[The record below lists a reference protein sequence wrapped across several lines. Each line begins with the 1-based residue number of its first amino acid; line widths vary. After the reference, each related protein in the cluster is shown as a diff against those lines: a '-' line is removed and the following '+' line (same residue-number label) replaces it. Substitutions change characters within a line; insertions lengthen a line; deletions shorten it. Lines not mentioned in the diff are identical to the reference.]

1 MRVLLADDHALFR
14 AGLASLLN
22 AWGVQMIGQAAN
34 GNEAIARARE
44 LHPDLVLMDIN
55 MPGLNGLEATRA
67 IKAEFPDIKV
77 IILTVS
83 DDQEDLFEAIKSGAE
98 GYLLKNLREEEFA
111 DMVNR
116 IARDEPVMSS
126 GLAKKLLQEFAR
138 LKQQEKPVVEAEAE
152 IVADLSVREQEVLEL
167 VARGDTNKEVAA
179 TLYISENTVNFHM
192 KNILNKLHLKNRT
205 QVAAWALR
213 HGFTAGTAG

>member
-14 AGLASLLN
+14 AGLTSLLS
-22 AWGVQMIGQAAN
+22 AWGVQVIGQAAN

-67 IKAEFPDIKV
+67 IKAEFSDIKV

-111 DMVNR
+111 DLVNR
-116 IARDEPVMSS
+116 IARGEPVMSS

-138 LKQQEKPVVEAEAE
+138 LKQQEKPVFEAETE
-152 IVADLSVREQEVLEL
+152 IEADLSVREQEVLEL

-192 KNILNKLHLKNRT
+192 KNILSKLHLKNRT

-213 HGFTAGTAG
+213 HGFTPRTAV

>member
-14 AGLASLLN
+14 AGLTNLLN
-22 AWGVQMIGQAAN
+22 AWGVQIIGQAAN

-111 DMVNR
+111 DLVNR
-116 IARDEPVMSS
+116 IARGEPVMSS

-138 LKQQEKPVVEAEAE
+138 LKQQEKPVVEAKAE
-152 IVADLSVREQEVLEL
+152 IEAGLSVREQEVLEL

-192 KNILNKLHLKNRT
+192 KNILSKLHLKNRT
-205 QVAAWALR
+205 QVAAWALG
-213 HGFTAGTAG
+213 HGFIPRTAG

>member
-14 AGLASLLN
+14 AGLTSLLN
-22 AWGVQMIGQAAN
+22 AWGIQVIGQAAN

-111 DMVNR
+111 DLVNR
-116 IARDEPVMSS
+116 IARGEPVMSS

-152 IVADLSVREQEVLEL
+152 IEAGLSVREQEVLEL

-192 KNILNKLHLKNRT
+192 KNILSKLHLKNRT

-213 HGFTAGTAG
+213 HGFTSGTAG

>member
-22 AWGVQMIGQAAN
+22 AWGVQVIGQAAN
-34 GNEAIARARE
+34 GNEAIAGARE
-44 LHPDLVLMDIN
+44 FHPDLVLMDIN

-67 IKAEFPDIKV
+67 IKTEFPDIKV

-111 DMVNR
+111 DLLNR
-116 IARDEPVMSS
+116 IARGEPVMFS

-138 LKQQEKPVVEAEAE
+138 LKQQEKPVVEAESG
-152 IVADLSVREQEVLEL
+152 LSVREQGVLEL
-167 VARGDTNKEVAA
+167 VARGDTNKQVAA

-192 KNILNKLHLKNRT
+192 KNILSKLHLKNRT

-213 HGFTAGTAG
+213 HGFTSGTAG

>member
-14 AGLASLLN
+14 AGLVSLLN

-55 MPGLNGLEATRA
+55 MPGLNGLEATRV
-67 IKAEFPDIKV
+67 IKTEFPDIKV

-111 DMVNR
+111 DLMNR
-116 IARDEPVMSS
+116 IARGEPVMSS

-152 IVADLSVREQEVLEL
+152 IEAGLSVREQEVLEL
-167 VARGDTNKEVAA
+167 VARGDANKKVAA
-179 TLYISENTVNFHM
+179 TLHISGNTVNFHM
-192 KNILNKLHLKNRT
+192 KNILSKLHLKNRT

-213 HGFTAGTAG
+213 HGFTSGTAG

>member
-14 AGLASLLN
+14 AGLVSLLN

-44 LHPDLVLMDIN
+44 FHPDLVLMDIN
-55 MPGLNGLEATRA
+55 MPGLNGLEATRV
-67 IKAEFPDIKV
+67 IKTEFPDIKV

-111 DMVNR
+111 DLMNR
-116 IARDEPVMSS
+116 IARGEPVMSS

-152 IVADLSVREQEVLEL
+152 IEAGLSVREQEVLEL
-167 VARGDTNKEVAA
+167 VARGDANKKVAA
-179 TLYISENTVNFHM
+179 TLHISGNTVNFHM
-192 KNILNKLHLKNRT
+192 KNILSKLHLKNRT

-213 HGFTAGTAG
+213 HGFTSGTAG